1 MKKRNIALC
10 VALGLSSGTSY
21 GADGLA
27 SVDLTTPPLTQA
39 AAETPASL
47 TVTLDQA
54 GKPLCNALVLIYP
67 THINVRFSDCA
78 PQVKEGWKQ
87 HDALLATLRDVI
99 SGDYPELRDR
109 SFLNVVYAP

>member
-10 VALGLSSGTSY
+10 VALGLSSSVSY

-27 SVDLTTPPLTQA
+27 SMDSGTPLTQA
-39 AAETPASL
+39 AVETPASL

-67 THINVRFSDCA
+67 THINVRISDCA
-78 PQVKEGWKQ
+78 PQVKEGWKH

-109 SFLNVVYAP
+109 SFLNVVYVP